1 MTKRAAKA
9 ASGQT
14 KGSLRVSSA
23 MRRSPRGRI
32 KNLLAL
38 LFLMG
43 ELVVAALLIV
53 GLAIF
58 YRFSSDLPNVNLL
71 SSQSL
76 IPAATSI
83 WSEDGVLL
91 GTLQQ
96 INRKPVPLNEISPF
110 LKDATIAIEDHRFY
124 HHFGIDIKGIL
135 RAAYIDL
142 TGGNPTREGA
152 STLTQQLVRNVGIF
166 GLNHQKSYARKIREA
181 LIAMRVE
188 QLYSKDEILDLYLN
202 NVYYGA
208 GAYGVEAAARTYFGK
223 SAADLDLSQAA
234 LLAGLPQ
241 LPSAYSP
248 FSHPDRAIERRDE
261 VLDAMLRY
269 GYINR
274 AQYEA
279 AKSEQLHFATPP
291 RTRKGYNFKAPYF
304 VWYVLNDLI
313 RRYGLDF
320 VESGLKI
327 QTTLNWKMQQAAEKA
342 LEQGLERASYTGAN
356 QGCLVCLDNS
366 NGAIRAM
373 VGGRSFLASQFNIV
387 TQGLRQPGS
396 TFKLFDYAAAFDT
409 GKADLNTTFRD
420 EPIVYPNSHKLVHDF
435 ENYTGRSMTCKEAI
449 ARSVN
454 TIAVQVAE
462 LVGIKTVIAYA
473 HRMGITTP
481 IAPYYPSAI
490 GASAVHPLDLC
501 VAYSVVANN
510 GILRKPMALLRVTDA
525 EGNIVEEHFPQ
536 EQDGLLRKST
546 IDQLNEA
553 FEAVVTEGTGVAARG
568 DDSNGIVPNAHGKTG
583 TTSDFRDAWFAG
595 YTPELTT
602 VIWCG
607 RVHHGRYLPMSNG
620 QGGVVCAPIWHDFM
634 IKAVPIEQ
642 KYLAALNPAPPAP
655 QPKPASPKP
664 APQTQPAQLQQP
676 STPSNNSTS
685 SASPTTA
692 APTPSAPSS
701 PLPSNSQSGG
711 TSLNNTGSPIPP
723 TPTNPS
729 TPNSNDLLPSP
740 QNVSTPPATNAPTPS
755 HLAPNHIAAP
765 PTPPKHKSDPM
776 VTVTICVDS
785 HEKATIWCPA
795 TITVQMPASQAR
807 KLKTCT
813 LHKPPPGAG

>member
-1 MTKRAAKA
+1 M
-9 ASGQT
+9 
-14 KGSLRVSSA
+14 V
-23 MRRSPRGRI
+23 
-32 KNLLAL
+32 AL
-38 LFLMG
+38 
-43 ELVVAALLIV
+43 LLIV
-53 GLAIF
+53 GLVVF
-58 YRFSSDLPNVNLL
+58 YRFSRDLPNVNVL
-71 SSQSL
+71 SSQNL
-76 IPAATSI
+76 VPAATSV

-96 INRKPVPLNEISPF
+96 INRKPVPLNDISPY
-110 LKDATIAIEDHRFY
+110 LRDATIAIEDHRFY
-124 HHFGIDIKGIL
+124 HHFGLDIEGIL

-142 TGGNPTREGA
+142 FGGNPTREGA
-152 STLTQQLVRNVGIF
+152 STLTQQLVRNVGVF
-166 GLNHQKSYARKIREA
+166 GLTRQKSYARKIREA
-181 LIAMRVE
+181 LIAMRLE
-188 QLYSKDEILDLYLN
+188 QLYSKDEILALYLN

-223 SAADLDLSQAA
+223 SAADLDLSQSA
-234 LLAGLPQ
+234 LIAGLPQ

-248 FSHPDRAIERRDE
+248 FAHPDRAIQRRDE

-274 AQYEA
+274 SQYEA
-279 AKSEQLHFATPP
+279 AKAEQLHFITPP
-291 RTRKGYNFKAPYF
+291 RTRRGYTFKAPYF
-304 VWYVLNDLI
+304 VWYVLGDLI

-327 QTTLNWKMQQAAEKA
+327 QTTLNWQMQQIAEKA
-342 LEQGLERASYTGAN
+342 LEHGLEQVSYTGAN
-356 QGCLVCLDNS
+356 QGCLVTLDNS

-373 VGGRSFLASQFNIV
+373 VGGRSFMASQFNIV

-396 TFKLFDYAAAFDT
+396 TFKLFDYDAAFDT
-409 GKADLNTTFRD
+409 GKADLHTTFVD

-435 ENYTGRSMTCKEAI
+435 ENYSGSRMTCKEAI
-449 ARSVN
+449 AHSVN

-501 VAYSVVANN
+501 VAYSVVAND
-510 GILRKPMALLRVTDA
+510 GILRKPLAILRVTDA
-525 EGNIVEEHFPQ
+525 EGNIVEEHFPN
-536 EQDGLLRKST
+536 EQDGILRKST

-553 FEAVVTEGTGVAARG
+553 FQAVVTEGTGVAARG
-568 DDSNGIVPNAHGKTG
+568 EDSNGIVENARGKTG

-607 RVHHGRYLPMSNG
+607 RVRHGRNLPMNNG

-634 IKAVPIEQ
+634 IKALPIQ
-642 KYLAALNPAPPAP
+642 RKYLAAL
-655 QPKPASPKP
+655 QT
-664 APQTQPAQLQQP
+664 PQTPK
-676 STPSNNSTS
+676 S
-685 SASPTTA
+685 
-692 APTPSAPSS
+692 
-701 PLPSNSQSGG
+701 
-711 TSLNNTGSPIPP
+711 
-723 TPTNPS
+723 
-729 TPNSNDLLPSP
+729 
-740 QNVSTPPATNAPTPS
+740 
-755 HLAPNHIAAP
+755 
-765 PTPPKHKSDPM
+765 PTPPKPQPKVKPAAQTQTPSPSPSANTNTPSEAPPSPEAPASPLEPNLSTPQNPSETTDNLLPPTSSNNPPLQNANVPSAPLSNNSEPSQTTSVSPTQTISPSRLAPTLPPPTRNPRVNPERKKRSDPR
-776 VTVTICVDS
+776 VSVTICVDS

-795 TITVQMPASQAR
+795 TITVQMPASKAR

-813 LHKPPPGAG
+813 MHKPPPGAG

>member
-1 MTKRAAKA
+1 MTRRAAKA
-9 ASGQT
+9 ASGQA
-14 KGSLRVSSA
+14 KGGLRAHTTV
-23 MRRSPRGRI
+23 RRSPRGRI
-32 KNLLAL
+32 KNFLAL
-38 LFLMG
+38 LFLIG
-43 ELVVAALLIV
+43 ELFVAALLII

-58 YRFSSDLPNVNLL
+58 YRFSRDLPNVNLL

-76 IPAATSI
+76 VPAATSI

-110 LKDATIAIEDHRFY
+110 LKDATVAIEDHRFY
-124 HHFGIDIKGIL
+124 HHFGIDIEGIL

-142 TGGNPTREGA
+142 IGGNPTREGA

-166 GLNHQKSYARKIREA
+166 GLSHQKSYARKIREA

-223 SAADLDLSQAA
+223 SAADLDLSQSA

-248 FSHPDRAIERRDE
+248 FAHPDRAIERRDE

-269 GYINR
+269 GYITR

-291 RTRKGYNFKAPYF
+291 RARKGYNFKAPYF
-304 VWYVLNDLI
+304 VWYILNDLI

-342 LEQGLERASYTGAN
+342 LEQGLERVSYTGAN

-449 ARSVN
+449 AHSVN

-510 GILRKPMALLRVTDA
+510 GILRKPMGLLRVTDA

-568 DDSNGIVPNAHGKTG
+568 DESNGIVPNAHGKTG

-620 QGGVVCAPIWHDFM
+620 QGGIVCAPIWHDFM
-634 IKAVPIEQ
+634 IRAVPLEQ
-642 KYLAALNPAPPAP
+642 KYLAALNPAPSAP
-655 QPKPASPKP
+655 QPKPATPKP
-664 APQTQPAQLQQP
+664 AAQTQPAKLQQP
-676 STPSNNSTS
+676 STPSTNPTS
-685 SASPTTA
+685 SAPTTA
-692 APTPSAPSS
+692 PPTPPTPSAPNLAN
-701 PLPSNSQSGG
+701 PQPNGASQ
-711 TSLNNTGSPIPP
+711 N
-723 TPTNPS
+723 
-729 TPNSNDLLPSP
+729 NSNDLLPPPAPDMPSNAPSNQLPPP
-740 QNVSTPPATNAPTPS
+740 QNTATLPSPASAP
-755 HLAPNHIAAP
+755 HLAPNHAAP
-765 PTPPKHKSDPM
+765 PPAPSKRKSDPM

-807 KLKTCT
+807 KLKTCP